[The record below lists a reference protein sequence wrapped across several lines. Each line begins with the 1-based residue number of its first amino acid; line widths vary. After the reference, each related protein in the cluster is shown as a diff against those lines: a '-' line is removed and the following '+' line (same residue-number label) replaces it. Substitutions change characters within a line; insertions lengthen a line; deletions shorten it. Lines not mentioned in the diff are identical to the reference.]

1 MNQSAKTNQFFRL
14 VMLLSRGR
22 YISVPDMSK
31 SLATGT
37 RTIYRYLSDLETSGI
52 FKVERRNSLYR
63 ISPESLFFAGS
74 TEKTHVNEEEA
85 LVLFDYLRDIGNDNA
100 VLKGLKEKL
109 KGILD
114 NRVEWKQR
122 KNDPVAANVAKV
134 YQAIGEKHI
143 CILRDYYSA
152 RSDSYTDR
160 IVEPFYFLGRK
171 NDVRC
176 YELSTKQNKTFK
188 LSRCKSVE
196 VLDLQWQCESEHRPM
211 YTDIFHF
218 SGEDTSRVRLLMG
231 NRSKTIL
238 LEETPEAAPYLI
250 PQNDGRW
257 MLDAE
262 YCSFVGVARF
272 YLGLFEDIEIIESP
286 DFIEFLKQKVQF
298 LTHKINK

>member
-1 MNQSAKTNQFFRL
+1 MNQTAKTNQFFRL
-14 VMLLSRGR
+14 IMLLSRGR
-22 YISVPDMSK
+22 YVSVADMSK

-52 FKVERRNSLYR
+52 FKVEKRNTLYR

-85 LVLFDYLRDIGNDNA
+85 LVLYDFLRNIDEENA

-114 NRVEWKQR
+114 NRVEWKQK
-122 KNDPVAANVAKV
+122 KNDPVAENVTKV
-134 YQAIGEKHI
+134 YEAIAEKRV

-176 YELSTKQNKTFK
+176 YELSTKENKTFK
-188 LSRCKSVE
+188 LSRCRKVE
-196 VLDLQWQCESEHRPM
+196 VLDLQWQCEAEHRPM

-218 SGEDTSRVRLLMG
+218 SGENTTRVRLLLG

-238 LEETPEAAPYLI
+238 LEETPEAAPYII

-257 MLDAE
+257 LLDAE
-262 YCSFVGVARF
+262 FCSFLGVGRF
-272 YLGLFEDIEIIESP
+272 YLGLFEDIEIIDSP
-286 DFIEFLKQKVQF
+286 EFLDFLKQKVQF
-298 LTHKINK
+298 LTRKTNQ